1 MPTSCGRG
9 LPAVHQGHDD
19 DVTYTADQLD
29 RDAVSERQRRTVLG
43 QFKDAVLPEVY
54 PVAINDAR
62 WRLGLCPGSCRDML
76 YTDQE
81 HQSWKSPSTQ
91 QFSVSGGSGL

>member
-19 DVTYTADQLD
+19 DVTHTADQLD

-43 QFKDAVLPEVY
+43 QFKDAVLPEVL
-54 PVAINDAR
+54 PGRDQRRTVEV
-62 WRLGLCPGSCRDML
+62 GLVSWIVPG
-76 YTDQE
+76 
-81 HQSWKSPSTQ
+81 H
-91 QFSVSGGSGL
+91 VI